1 MLEFSYQWIFNLL
14 FLVFSLFYRRFKIRF
29 FLNTKRTTII
39 AHFKIRK
46 RGKYTLEL
54 PTFEDM
60 SLYLQCGTIYN
71 VSFFFF
77 IKFCRFEYLHEKL
90 SHIKK
95 LVSDFDTQLTNSN
108 EGGDNGMSYSSQN
121 GSAKT
126 MHAAYWHCRLLL
138 MMMMII

>member
-1 MLEFSYQWIFNLL
+1 M
-14 FLVFSLFYRRFKIRF
+14 
-29 FLNTKRTTII
+29 NTKRTTII

-54 PTFEDM
+54 PTFNDNFYYLALQYFHS
-60 SLYLQCGTIYN
+60 SL
-71 VSFFFF
+71 FFFYQ
-77 IKFCRFEYLHEKL
+77 IRRFEYLHEKL

-95 LVSDFDTQLTNSN
+95 LVSDFDMQLTNSN

-126 MHAAYWHCRLLL
+126 MHAAY
-138 MMMMII
+138 